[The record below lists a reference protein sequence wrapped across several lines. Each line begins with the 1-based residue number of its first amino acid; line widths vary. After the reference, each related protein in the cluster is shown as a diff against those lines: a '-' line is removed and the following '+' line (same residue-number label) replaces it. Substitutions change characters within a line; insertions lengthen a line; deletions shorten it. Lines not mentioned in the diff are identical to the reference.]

1 MDHTTISERIRK
13 MIAPVEARPCPGC
26 GDVVDV
32 AFVLG
37 RLVFACDGCADKE
50 RKKIPLDTHMR
61 S

>member
-13 MIAPVEARPCPGC
+13 MITPTKARPCPGC

-37 RLVFACDGCADKE
+37 RLIFACDGCADKD
-50 RKKIPLDTHMR
+50 KKEDPA
-61 S
+61 